1 MTRRGAIDTSYRFA
15 VNLDREKL
23 GRTRLAFL
31 ALCTASFLR
40 AVRNAVSALRS
51 PVLGPLFVP
60 RGAGHEVIDPRGA
73 LFGEWVPSEWLWGPY
88 TRLEN
93 PAIRTPR
100 RCSTW
105 NIRRN
110 EE

>member
-1 MTRRGAIDTSYRFA
+1 MTRSGAIDTSYRFA
-15 VNLDREKL
+15 VN
-23 GRTRLAFL
+23 
-31 ALCTASFLR
+31 
-40 AVRNAVSALRS
+40 
-51 PVLGPLFVP
+51 P